1 MVVELTY
8 CSLLCYYFGFIM
20 NWFGVFCGVVVWFC
34 WVGLLGFLLLAV
46 IVFPI
51 VDLDLI
57 LLHMY

>member
-1 MVVELTY
+1 MIAELTY

-20 NWFGVFCGVVVWFC
+20 NWFGVCFVRWWFGFVG
-34 WVGLLGFLLLAV
+34 WVCLVLLLAV
-46 IVFPI
+46 SVFPI